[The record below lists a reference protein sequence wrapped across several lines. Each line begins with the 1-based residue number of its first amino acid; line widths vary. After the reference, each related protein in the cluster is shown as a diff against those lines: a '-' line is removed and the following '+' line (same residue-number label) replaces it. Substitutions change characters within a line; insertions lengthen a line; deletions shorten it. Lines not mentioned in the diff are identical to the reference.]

1 MVKRISLIPASILC
15 GALSLCSLAAPQGV
29 QAVEPDAANTKTT
42 TDLTADK
49 SDPLS
54 LYLRTSVY
62 SAYVFRG
69 LDLYDDMSIQPSAG
83 VAYELED
90 YGRFGASIWMQIPA
104 GTNSQDT
111 IDLTGV
117 AFDTSDLFAPTT
129 KFVELDPTISYDIT
143 FDVVKDISATFS
155 AGNTWYTDPDEGT
168 VDVILPV
175 IDDQGFLVD
184 TETVSL
190 RASRGDTSEYYF
202 GMALDTILNPEFTFV
217 NDYRLYDYQ
226 YYTLTLSQTFPI
238 SADGNFEVKPY
249 VTFGWSTGN
258 SSDFEAGE
266 TPAGIYSKNG
276 LEHVN
281 LGVTGAVYVEGF
293 AIKPSINYVFVND
306 DALGEDDIVWGGF
319 DIDFDI

>member
-1 MVKRISLIPASILC
+1 MVKRIAFLPAALLC
-15 GALSLCSLAAPQGV
+15 GTLFSSFTPAPVLAI
-29 QAVEPDAANTKTT
+29 EPDAAKTKTN
-42 TDLTADK
+42 TDVATDEN
-49 SDPLS
+49 DPIS

-69 LDLYDDMSIQPSAG
+69 LNLFDGMSIQPSFGA
-83 VAYELED
+83 AYDMGD
-90 YGRFGASIWMQIPA
+90 YGRLGGSVWMHLPAESGA
-104 GTNSQDT
+104 QDT

-117 AFDTSDLFAPTT
+117 TIDTTDLFAPRT
-129 KFVELDPTISYDIT
+129 KFFELDPTISYDVT
-143 FDVVKDISATFS
+143 VADIVTLS
-155 AGNTWYTDPDEGT
+155 AGHTWYTDPDEGQL
-168 VDVILPV
+168 DVILPV

-202 GMALDTILNPEFTFV
+202 GISVDTFLNPEFTFV
-217 NDYRLYDYQ
+217 SDYRLYDYQ
-226 YYTLTLSQTFPI
+226 YYTLTLSHSFPI

-258 SSDFEAGE
+258 DSNFEAGA
-266 TPAGIYSKNG
+266 TPTGIYDKNG

-281 LGVTGAVYVEGF
+281 IGLTGQVFVEGF
-293 AIKPSINYVFVND
+293 AIKPSLNYVFVND
-306 DALGEDDIVWGGF
+306 KALGSDDIVWGGF